1 MKKVL
6 SSVLVAA
13 LAALTVVAIP
23 ATASA
28 APLPPQSD
36 PFYQPPSDFQ
46 AAAPGTILKQRT
58 VSAAAFGY
66 LPQQVQA
73 WQLLYRTTDTQGN
86 PEATVT
92 TVLEPLN
99 AKPSANRPLLSYQVA
114 EDSSAPQCAISYQ
127 LQQGS
132 DNSNIVAEA
141 EILLIDAAVQKGW
154 AVTVP
159 DYEGPASA
167 YTGGKQAGQA
177 VLDGIRATEN
187 FSTVGL
193 AGAATKVGV
202 WGYSG
207 GALASGWASELQ
219 PSYAPEL
226 NIAGVAEG
234 GLPVNLRDILNGING
249 GPFAGIAMS
258 GVAGLAHAY
267 PQLAAFL
274 NAYLTPAGQSAFATV
289 NSECNAQ
296 SAARYA
302 FTNIYQYFTVSNPL
316 DLPVPQQVLTDD
328 TLGQHTPT
336 APMFVYQSVNDELV
350 PHADVDAVV
359 NKYCAAGANVTYQRD
374 VLSEHVIL
382 AVTGAPDALNWLSDR
397 LTGKPAASGCT
408 TNNVASSLFSP
419 GALSAFGSI
428 IFNDLLALAGQPIGP
443 GDMA

>member
-6 SSVLVAA
+6 LSAVVAA
-13 LAALTVVAIP
+13 LVAVAIP
-23 ATASA
+23 GSASG

-36 PFYQPPSDFQ
+36 PFYQPPAGYQ
-46 AAAPGTILKQRT
+46 ATAPGTILKSRT
-58 VSAAAFGY
+58 ISAAAFGY
-66 LPQQVQA
+66 LPQKVQA

-99 AKPSANRPLLSYQVA
+99 AKPSTSRPLLSYQVA

-127 LQQGS
+127 LEQGS

-141 EILLIDAAVQKGW
+141 EILLIDAAVEQGW
-154 AVTVP
+154 ALSVP

-187 FSTVGL
+187 FSTLGL
-193 AGAATKVGV
+193 AGSATKVGM

-219 PSYAPEL
+219 PGYAPEL
-226 NIAGVAEG
+226 HVAGVAEG
-234 GLPVNLRDILNGING
+234 GLPVNLEHILNGING

-258 GVAGLAHAY
+258 GIAGLAHAY
-267 PQLAAFL
+267 PQLAGFL
-274 NAYLTPAGQSAFATV
+274 DTYLTPAGKSAFATV
-289 NSECNAQ
+289 NSQCNAQ
-296 SAARYA
+296 NAAEFT
-302 FTNIYQYFTVSNPL
+302 FTNIYQYFSISDPL
-316 DLPVPQQVLTDD
+316 SLPVPQQVLTDD

-336 APMFVYQSVNDELV
+336 APMFIYQSINDELV
-350 PHADVDAVV
+350 PASDVDAVV
-359 NKYCAAGANVTYQRD
+359 RSYCAAGAHVTYQRD
-374 VLSEHVIL
+374 MLSEHVIL
-382 AVTGAPDALNWLSDR
+382 AVTGAPDALNFLIDR
-397 LTGKPAASGCT
+397 FNGKPAASGCGT
-408 TNNVASSLFSP
+408 STVASSLFTP
-419 GALSAFGSI
+419 GALQTFGSV
-428 IFNDLLALAGQPIGP
+428 IFNDLLALAGQPVGP

>member
-1 MKKVL
+1 MKKALLLAGVMLAVL
-6 SSVLVAA
+6 PVLGAV
-13 LAALTVVAIP
+13 P
-23 ATASA
+23 ASA

-36 PFYQPPSDFQ
+36 PFYQPPTGYQ
-46 AAAPGTILKQRT
+46 NTAPGTILKVRT
-58 VSAAAFGY
+58 VSVAAFAY
-66 LPQQVQA
+66 LPQKVRA
-73 WQLLYRTTDTQGN
+73 WQLLYRTTDTQGD

-99 AKPSANRPLLSYQVA
+99 ATPGALLSYQVA

-132 DNSNIVAEA
+132 DNSNTVAEA
-141 EILLIDAAVQKGW
+141 EILLIDAAVEQGW

-187 FSTVGL
+187 FSSIGL
-193 AGAATKVGV
+193 NGAATKVGL

-219 PSYAPEL
+219 PGYAPEL
-226 NIAGVAEG
+226 HIAGVAEG
-234 GLPVNLRDILNGING
+234 GLPVNLAHILGGING

-258 GVAGLAHAY
+258 GIAGLAHAY
-267 PQLAAFL
+267 PQLADFL
-274 NAYLTPAGQSAFATV
+274 NTYLTPAGKSAFATV

-296 SAARYA
+296 NAARFA
-302 FTNIYQYFTVSNPL
+302 FTNVYQYFSVSDPL
-316 DLPVPQQVLTDD
+316 SLPVPSQVLADD

-359 NKYCAAGANVTYQRD
+359 SGYCAAGANVTYQRD

-397 LTGKPAASGCT
+397 LAGKPAASGCS

-419 GALSAFGSI
+419 GALQTLGSVL
-428 IFNDLLALAGQPIGP
+428 FNDLLALAGRPIGP

>member
-1 MKKVL
+1 MKKTLLLAGVL
-6 SSVLVAA
+6 LAVLPA
-13 LAALTVVAIP
+13 LGAVP
-23 ATASA
+23 ASA

-36 PFYQPPSDFQ
+36 PFYQPPTGYQ
-46 AAAPGTILKQRT
+46 NTAPGTILKVRT
-58 VSAAAFGY
+58 VSVAAFAY
-66 LPQQVQA
+66 LPQKVQA
-73 WQLLYRTTDTQGN
+73 WQLLYRTTDTQGD

-99 AKPSANRPLLSYQVA
+99 ATPAAGRPLLSYQVA

-132 DNSNIVAEA
+132 DNSNTVAEA
-141 EILLIDAAVQKGW
+141 EILLIDAAVEQGW

-187 FSTVGL
+187 FSSIGL
-193 AGAATKVGV
+193 NGAATKVGL

-219 PSYAPEL
+219 PGYAPEL
-226 NIAGVAEG
+226 HVAGVAEG
-234 GLPVNLRDILNGING
+234 GLPVNLEHILNGING

-258 GVAGLAHAY
+258 GIAGLAHAY
-267 PQLAAFL
+267 PQLTDFL
-274 NAYLTPAGQSAFATV
+274 NTYLTPAGKSAFATV

-296 SAARYA
+296 NAARFA
-302 FTNIYQYFTVSNPL
+302 FTNVYQYFSVSDPL
-316 DLPVPQQVLTDD
+316 SLPVPSQVLADD

-359 NKYCAAGANVTYQRD
+359 SKYCAAGANVTYQRD

-397 LTGKPAASGCT
+397 FAGKPAASGCS
-408 TNNVASSLFSP
+408 TNDVASSLFSP
-419 GALSAFGSI
+419 GALQTFGSI
-428 IFNDLLALAGQPIGP
+428 LFNDLLALAGRPIGP